1 LVKPE
6 AEDDEV
12 PPYTVELHYPREV
25 RSRLKAELPEQHCSR
40 ESKLGDR

>member
-1 LVKPE
+1 LVKSE

-12 PPYTVELHYPREV
+12 PPYAVELHYPREV
-25 RSRLKAELPEQHCSR
+25 RPRLKAELPEQHCSR